1 MSSDVCAMATGESK
15 EELPTAML
23 VRSGDG
29 IVLAGESRRCYHGVP
44 RILEQ
49 KAAAFIVSGS
59 QCEPIIAEYLT
70 DRRIN
75 ISVRSTV

>member
-15 EELPTAML
+15 EETPIAML

-29 IVLAGESRRCYHGVP
+29 IVLAGKSRRCYHGVP

-49 KAAAFIVSGS
+49 SAAAFIVSDS
-59 QCEPIIAEYLT
+59 QCEPMIAEYLT

-75 ISVRSTV
+75 ISVRSTE